1 MGIEVIDLICWGE
14 IQILAFFFRPNKE
27 AKIRR
32 YWNWYHHWF
41 GRIALSFGALNI
53 VLGIQIG
60 GAGNEWKLGYGFLLS
75 IILIAVIVLEALA
88 WMKRSEKTAMNSFQM
103 NPVP

>member
-1 MGIEVIDLICWGE
+1 L
-14 IQILAFFFRPNKE
+14 RPNKE
-27 AKIRR
+27 AKIRK

-41 GRIALSFGALNI
+41 GRIALFFGALNI

-75 IILIAVIVLEALA
+75 IILIALMIDTQSHRVLFPYFTK
-88 WMKRSEKTAMNSFQM
+88 MH
-103 NPVP
+103 